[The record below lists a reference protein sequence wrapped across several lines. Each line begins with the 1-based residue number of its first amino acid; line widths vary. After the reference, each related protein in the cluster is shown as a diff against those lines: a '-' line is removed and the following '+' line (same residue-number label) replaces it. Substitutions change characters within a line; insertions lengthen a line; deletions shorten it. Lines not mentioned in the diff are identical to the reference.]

1 MIHQEEK
8 NQLPETVP
16 ESQSKT
22 KKCSKFTTGSKVQRQ
37 ATESGRKY
45 LLCVCLSKDPYT
57 EYINNIYISQ

>member
-45 LLCVCLSKDPYT
+45 LLCVCL
-57 EYINNIYISQ
+57 